1 MAALAEFAAVSG
13 ATPTLLPVG
22 SSRTRTFLEIPMAMA
37 DDRGGEQN
45 SNSIDNRR
53 SMR

>member
-22 SSRTRTFLEIPMAMA
+22 SSRTHTFLEIPMAMT